1 MLVHFVISFSRPEA
15 NMWLDVS
22 GSRNMHALHC
32 LQQVLATEVLYASAP
47 SAELLL
53 AASAV
58 GCYNH
63 SAAECHSRM
72 FSNLHLLQT
81 CVSIV
86 GNTSYRP
93 GRLDKILY
101 VPLPPPEGRGA
112 ILQALTRKTPLA
124 VDVDV
129 EAVGASP
136 HCHGFSGADLAALVR
151 EACICALK
159 VCPPQLARLLG
170 AVIIDRTA

>member
-1 MLVHFVISFSRPEA
+1 MLSLSL
-15 NMWLDVS
+15 ML
-22 GSRNMHALHC
+22 
-32 LQQVLATEVLYASAP
+32 LQQLRSKTPPLITFVYFEVLRALP
-47 SAELLL
+47 QVQV
-53 AASAV
+53 AA
-58 GCYNH
+58 
-63 SAAECHSRM
+63 
-72 FSNLHLLQT
+72 LW
-81 CVSIV
+81 
-86 GNTSYRP
+86 YRP

-129 EAVGASP
+129 AAVGASP

-159 VCPPQLARLLG
+159 VCLLLCLSLNLTRSAPCLASAQMSLRSCSQHTALLQADAGILGPPADKVANLSK
-170 AVIIDRTA
+170 

>member
-1 MLVHFVISFSRPEA
+1 ML
-15 NMWLDVS
+15 S
-22 GSRNMHALHC
+22 GECCC
-32 LQQVLATEVLYASAP
+32 LCFRLVWCS
-47 SAELLL
+47 
-53 AASAV
+53 
-58 GCYNH
+58 H
-63 SAAECHSRM
+63 SSKTA
-72 FSNLHLLQT
+72 
-81 CVSIV
+81 VSIACV
-86 GNTSYRP
+86 CLPQMLQGAALWYRP

-129 EAVGASP
+129 AAVGASP

-159 VCPPQLARLLG
+159 VCLSRSLRSCSQHMALLNADADSLG
-170 AVIIDRTA
+170 PFANLFSKETGHSSSSTWFTFAD

>member
-1 MLVHFVISFSRPEA
+1 M
-15 NMWLDVS
+15 
-22 GSRNMHALHC
+22 
-32 LQQVLATEVLYASAP
+32 
-47 SAELLL
+47 
-53 AASAV
+53 
-58 GCYNH
+58 
-63 SAAECHSRM
+63 
-72 FSNLHLLQT
+72 
-81 CVSIV
+81 
-86 GNTSYRP
+86 GNICYRP

-129 EAVGASP
+129 AAVGASS

-159 VCPPQLARLLG
+159 VGLPGLPALGLFCPPASTLIAFTPYTQPIYMLDVLLLVG
-170 AVIIDRTA
+170 HFASVSMSTAPSKA

>member
-1 MLVHFVISFSRPEA
+1 MP
-15 NMWLDVS
+15 
-22 GSRNMHALHC
+22 
-32 LQQVLATEVLYASAP
+32 Q
-47 SAELLL
+47 
-53 AASAV
+53 
-58 GCYNH
+58 
-63 SAAECHSRM
+63 
-72 FSNLHLLQT
+72 LLQI

-86 GNTSYRP
+86 GNMSYRP

-159 VCPPQLARLLG
+159 VCLPLMAHLHGPVLG
-170 AVIIDRTA
+170 ERRA

>member
-1 MLVHFVISFSRPEA
+1 MVAQSHWFSLDRPIQGTRRWLPAQITNTDEAKVLPVRGQWLLCTARSYLPLLCCILVLSQNSVRTGEH
-15 NMWLDVS
+15 VS
-22 GSRNMHALHC
+22 SALMKWTMHC
-32 LQQVLATEVLYASAP
+32 
-47 SAELLL
+47 
-53 AASAV
+53 
-58 GCYNH
+58 
-63 SAAECHSRM
+63 
-72 FSNLHLLQT
+72 
-81 CVSIV
+81 
-86 GNTSYRP
+86 RP

-129 EAVGASP
+129 GAVGASP

-159 VCPPQLARLLG
+159 VCTCPQAM
-170 AVIIDRTA
+170 

>member
-1 MLVHFVISFSRPEA
+1 MQFYRHIIIIIIIITVIVIVRIIFTIVIIVDDVIST
-15 NMWLDVS
+15 
-22 GSRNMHALHC
+22 MHC
-32 LQQVLATEVLYASAP
+32 
-47 SAELLL
+47 
-53 AASAV
+53 
-58 GCYNH
+58 
-63 SAAECHSRM
+63 
-72 FSNLHLLQT
+72 
-81 CVSIV
+81 
-86 GNTSYRP
+86 RP

-129 EAVGASP
+129 GAVGASP

-159 VCPPQLARLLG
+159 VCPWNRKCIRKDSLRVILG
-170 AVIIDRTA
+170 FSLNLIRSPVLYRAAQVGMPLHSSSVAACANQCRQAQEHPA